1 MTKGRPQASP
11 DHPRGAA
18 CPRPG
23 SAVAAAAL
31 GAALIA
37 AGCAVE
43 KPQVPR
49 SSIVLRVPVA
59 NDTTALSEIV
69 AEEADYLALRADGSI
84 ALRYDHEFSG
94 LEGRSEVG
102 GRLAVTPGPAR
113 FAAPLGE
120 ISVPGREI
128 VLPPVTA
135 GDFLPAELLGQEI
148 RVPGETSLSGLELE
162 LPLPGIESLEV
173 ASGSLTLTIA
183 NGLPLDFVDLELAL
197 VDGGRTVQTA
207 AVRRIDAGG
216 SGSAVFDLTDRRITG
231 DLVLLLESARLE
243 SPEETVTL
251 RPEDS
256 LAITVELS
264 RLGVREATA
273 PMEPQ
278 VVAPDGPA
286 VLALPGDR
294 LRLTRAVIESGSLGL
309 VVTNE
314 LPVAMDVTLA
324 LPEVADEATGVP
336 PAAVVDGLG
345 AGASREVVIP
355 LDGHVFRPQDPLRMR
370 VEYTGRTHRSEA
382 AVTLRPEAALIV
394 EAVPERLT
402 FREVSGRFDRLKLP
416 TIEPRTRFIDLPAG
430 ADTINAVAFDSA
442 GMRVTYTSA
451 VGVPGRLA
459 LRVVGTD
466 SAIPD
471 SAGLERTLQL
481 HVDTEPGSPADP
493 VTRSVDVAPDRL
505 TPFLDFLP
513 TRVTVHTD
521 SVLLGAGFGE
531 GDTSRV
537 AADHWIRLD
546 KVAFEAPARL
556 LADTSWFESKPRSQ
570 GAFTDAEARRR
581 INANIEGA
589 LVTTTVLNKTPL
601 AIGVRLF
608 TAYDP
613 GLVFSHPILTLP
625 KEDGQYFGVDPD
637 APGIRQVSLSADD
650 LRLLLDIDP
659 ADPRPSAP
667 DRRVRTLYSGVKVR
681 LASPT
686 WDQIHGDDIVV
697 VQAQA
702 EIFIELNESLVE

>member
-1 MTKGRPQASP
+1 M
-11 DHPRGAA
+11 
-18 CPRPG
+18 
-23 SAVAAAAL
+23 
-31 GAALIA
+31 
-37 AGCAVE
+37 
-43 KPQVPR
+43 
-49 SSIVLRVPVA
+49 
-59 NDTTALSEIV
+59 
-69 AEEADYLALRADGSI
+69 
-84 ALRYDHEFSG
+84 
-94 LEGRSEVG
+94 
-102 GRLAVTPGPAR
+102 
-113 FAAPLGE
+113 
-120 ISVPGREI
+120 
-128 VLPPVTA
+128 
-135 GDFLPAELLGQEI
+135 
-148 RVPGETSLSGLELE
+148 
-162 LPLPGIESLEV
+162 
-173 ASGSLTLTIA
+173 
-183 NGLPLDFVDLELAL
+183 
-197 VDGGRTVQTA
+197 QTA
-207 AVRRIDAGG
+207 EVRRIDAGG
-216 SGSAVFDLTDRRITG
+216 TGAAVFDLTDRRISG
-231 DLVLLLESARLE
+231 DLALLLESARLE
-243 SPEETVTL
+243 APEETVTL
-251 RPEDS
+251 RAEDS
-256 LAITVELS
+256 LAVTLGLS

-273 PMEPQ
+273 PIEPQ
-278 VVAPDGPA
+278 VVAPDEPA
-286 VLALPGDR
+286 VITLPADH
-294 LRLTRAVIESGSLGL
+294 LRLTRALIESGRLSL

-324 LPEVADEATGVP
+324 LPEVADEATGVS
-336 PAAVVDGLG
+336 AAGVIDGLG

-355 LDGHVFRPQDPLRMR
+355 LDGHVFRPDDPLEMR
-370 VEYTGRTHRSEA
+370 VGYTGRTHRSEA

-394 EAVPERLT
+394 EAVPEKLT
-402 FREVSGRFDRLKLP
+402 FREVSGRFDRLQLP
-416 TIEPRTRFIDLPAG
+416 AIEPRTRYIDLPAG

-451 VGVPGRLA
+451 VGVPGRLD

-481 HVDTEPGSPADP
+481 RLDTEAGSPADP
-493 VTRSVDVAPDRL
+493 VTRSIDVAPGRL

-521 SVLLGAGFGE
+521 SIFIGAGFE

-556 LADTSWFESKPRSQ
+556 LADTSWFESSPRSQ

-589 LVTTTVLNKTPL
+589 VVTTTVLNKTPL

-613 GLVFSHPILTLP
+613 GLVFSDPILTLP

-637 APGIRQVSLSADD
+637 APGIRQVFLTADD

-659 ADPRPSAP
+659 ADPGPADP
-667 DRRVRTLYSGVKVR
+667 DSRVRTLYSGVKVR

>member
-1 MTKGRPQASP
+1 MTTGRQRASR
-11 DHPRGAA
+11 HIPRGAA
-18 CPRPG
+18 YPRPR
-23 SAVAAAAL
+23 SAAAAAAL

-69 AEEADYLALRADGSI
+69 AEEADYLGLRADGSI
-84 ALRYDHEFSG
+84 AFRYDREFSD

-102 GRLAVTPGPAR
+102 GRLAVTPKPAR

-120 ISVPGREI
+120 IAFAGREI
-128 VLPPVTA
+128 VLPPITA
-135 GDFLPAELLGQEI
+135 GAFLPAELLGQEI
-148 RVPGETSLSGLELE
+148 RVPEETSLSGLELE
-162 LPLPGIESLEV
+162 LPLPGVESLEV
-173 ASGSLTLTIA
+173 ASGSLTVTIA
-183 NGLPLDFVDLELAL
+183 NGLPLAFVDLELAL
-197 VDGGRTVQTA
+197 LDRGRTVQTA
-207 AVRRIDAGG
+207 EVRRIDAGG
-216 SGSAVFDLTDRRITG
+216 TGAAVFDLTDRRISG

-243 SPEETVTL
+243 APEETVTL
-251 RPEDS
+251 RAEDS
-256 LAITVELS
+256 LAVTFGLS

-273 PMEPQ
+273 PIEPQ
-278 VVAPDGPA
+278 VVAPDEPA
-286 VLALPGDR
+286 VITLPADH
-294 LRLTRAVIESGSLGL
+294 LRLTRALIESGRLSL

-324 LPEVADEATGVP
+324 LPEVAEEATGVS
-336 PAAVVDGLG
+336 AAGVIDGLG

-355 LDGHVFRPQDPLRMR
+355 LDGHVFRPDDPLEMR
-370 VEYTGRTHRSEA
+370 VGYTGRTHRSKA

-394 EAVPERLT
+394 EAVPEKLT
-402 FREVSGRFDRLKLP
+402 FREVSGRFDRLQLP
-416 TIEPRTRFIDLPAG
+416 AIEPRTRYIDLPAG

-451 VGVPGRLA
+451 VGVPGRLD

-481 HVDTEPGSPADP
+481 RLDTEAGSPADP
-493 VTRSVDVAPDRL
+493 VTRSIDVAPGRL

-521 SVLLGAGFGE
+521 SILIGAGFE

-556 LADTSWFESKPRSQ
+556 LADTSWFESSPRSQ

-589 LVTTTVLNKTPL
+589 VVTTTVLNKTPL

-613 GLVFSHPILTLP
+613 GLVFSDPILTLP

-637 APGIRQVSLSADD
+637 APGIRQVFLTADD

-659 ADPRPSAP
+659 DDPGPADPDS
-667 DRRVRTLYSGVKVR
+667 RVRTLYSGVKVR

>member
-1 MTKGRPQASP
+1 MTTGRQKASP
-11 DHPRGAA
+11 DIPGRTA

-23 SAVAAAAL
+23 AAAAASAL

-69 AEEADYLALRADGSI
+69 AEEADYLALRGDGSL
-84 ALRYDHEFSG
+84 ALRYDREFSD

-102 GRLAVTPGPAR
+102 SRLAVTPDPAR
-113 FAAPLGE
+113 FAAPIGE
-120 ISVPGREI
+120 IEVAGREI
-128 VLPPVTA
+128 VLPPITA
-135 GDFLPAELLGQEI
+135 GEFLPAELLGQEI
-148 RVPGETSLSGLELE
+148 RIPEETSLSGLELE
-162 LPLPGIESLEV
+162 LPLPGVESLEV
-173 ASGSLTLTIA
+173 SSGSLTLTIA
-183 NGLPLDFVDLELAL
+183 NGLPLAFVDLELAL
-197 VDGGRTVQTA
+197 LDRGRTVQTA
-207 AVRRIDAGG
+207 EVRRIDAGG
-216 SGSAVFDLTDRRITG
+216 TGAAVFDLADRRISG
-231 DLVLLLESARLE
+231 DLILLLESARLE
-243 SPEETVTL
+243 APEAVTL
-251 RPEDS
+251 RAEDS
-256 LAITVELS
+256 LAITFGLS
-264 RLGVREATA
+264 RLGVREVTA
-273 PMEPQ
+273 PIEPQ
-278 VVAPDGPA
+278 VVAPGEPA
-286 VLALPGDR
+286 ALALPGDR
-294 LRLTRAVIESGSLGL
+294 LRLTRAVIESGRLSL

-324 LPEVADEATGVP
+324 LPEVADEATGVS
-336 PAAVVDGLG
+336 PAGVIDGLG
-345 AGASREVVIP
+345 AGVSREVVIP
-355 LDGHVFRPQDPLRMR
+355 LDSHLFRPEDPLEMR
-370 VEYTGRTHRSEA
+370 VGYTGRTHRSEA
-382 AVTLRPEAALIV
+382 AVTLRSEAALTV
-394 EAVPERLT
+394 EAVLGKLT
-402 FREVSGRFDRLKLP
+402 FREVSGRFDRIQLP
-416 TIEPRTRFIDLPAG
+416 AIEPRTRYIDLPAG

-471 SAGLERTLQL
+471 SAGIERTLQL
-481 HVDTEPGSPADP
+481 HIDTEAGSPADP
-493 VTRSVDVAPDRL
+493 LTRSIDVAPGRL

-521 SVLLGAGFGE
+521 SILIGAGFG

-546 KVAFEAPARL
+546 RVAFEAPARL
-556 LADTSWFESKPRSQ
+556 LADTSWFESSPRSQ

-581 INANIEGA
+581 INDNIEGA

-613 GLVFSHPILTLP
+613 GLVFSDPILTLP

-659 ADPRPSAP
+659 ADPGPADP
-667 DRRVRTLYSGVKVR
+667 DSRVRTLYSGVKVR

-686 WDQIHGDDIVV
+686 WDTIHGDDIVV

>member
-1 MTKGRPQASP
+1 MTTGRQRASRNI
-11 DHPRGAA
+11 PRGAA
-18 CPRPG
+18 CPRPR
-23 SAVAAAAL
+23 SAAAAAAL

-84 ALRYDHEFSG
+84 AFRYDREFSD

-102 GRLAVTPGPAR
+102 GRLAVTPKPAR

-120 ISVPGREI
+120 IAFAGREI
-128 VLPPVTA
+128 VLPPITA
-135 GDFLPAELLGQEI
+135 GEFLPAELLGQEI
-148 RVPGETSLSGLELE
+148 RVPEETSLSGLELE
-162 LPLPGIESLEV
+162 LPLPGVESLEV
-173 ASGSLTLTIA
+173 ASGSLTVTIA
-183 NGLPLDFVDLELAL
+183 NGLPLAFVDLELAL
-197 VDGGRTVQTA
+197 LDGGRTVQTA
-207 AVRRIDAGG
+207 EVRRIDAGG
-216 SGSAVFDLTDRRITG
+216 TGAAVFDLTDRRISG
-231 DLVLLLESARLE
+231 DLALLLESARLAA
-243 SPEETVTL
+243 PEETVTL
-251 RPEDS
+251 RAEDS
-256 LAITVELS
+256 LAVTFGLS

-273 PMEPQ
+273 PIGPQ
-278 VVAPDGPA
+278 VVAPDEPA
-286 VLALPGDR
+286 VLALPADH
-294 LRLTRAVIESGSLGL
+294 LRLTRAVIESGRLGL

-314 LPVAMDVTLA
+314 LPVAMDVTLV
-324 LPEVADEATGVP
+324 LPEVADEATGVS
-336 PAAVVDGLG
+336 AAGVIDGLG

-355 LDGHVFRPQDPLRMR
+355 LDGHVFRPEEPLQMR
-370 VEYTGRTHRSEA
+370 VGYTGRTHRSEA

-394 EAVPERLT
+394 EAVPEKLT
-402 FREVSGRFDRLKLP
+402 FREVSGRFDRLQLP
-416 TIEPRTRFIDLPAG
+416 AIEPRTRYIDLPAG

-451 VGVPGRLA
+451 VGVPGRLD

-481 HVDTEPGSPADP
+481 RVDTEAGSPADP
-493 VTRSVDVAPDRL
+493 VTRSIDVAPGRL

-521 SVLLGAGFGE
+521 SILIGAGFE

-556 LADTSWFESKPRSQ
+556 LADTSWFESSPRSQ

-589 LVTTTVLNKTPL
+589 VVTTTVLNKTPL

-613 GLVFSHPILTLP
+613 GLVFSDPILTLP

-637 APGIRQVSLSADD
+637 APGIRQVFLSADD

-659 ADPRPSAP
+659 ADPGPADP
-667 DRRVRTLYSGVKVR
+667 DSRVRTLYSGVKVR

>member
-1 MTKGRPQASP
+1 MTTGRQRASR
-11 DHPRGAA
+11 HSPRGSA

-23 SAVAAAAL
+23 SAAVAAAL

-84 ALRYDHEFSG
+84 AFRYDREFSD

-102 GRLAVTPGPAR
+102 GRLAVTPEPAR

-120 ISVPGREI
+120 IAFAGREI
-128 VLPPVTA
+128 VLPPITA
-135 GDFLPAELLGQEI
+135 GAFLPAELLGQEI
-148 RVPGETSLSGLELE
+148 RVPEETSLSGLELE
-162 LPLPGIESLEV
+162 LPLPGVESLEV
-173 ASGSLTLTIA
+173 ASGSLTVTIA
-183 NGLPLDFVDLELAL
+183 NGLPLAFVDLELAL
-197 VDGGRTVQTA
+197 LDGGRTVQTA
-207 AVRRIDAGG
+207 EVRRIDAGG
-216 SGSAVFDLTDRRITG
+216 TGAAVFDLTDRRISG

-243 SPEETVTL
+243 APEETVTL
-251 RPEDS
+251 RAEDS
-256 LAITVELS
+256 LAVTFGLS
-264 RLGVREATA
+264 RLVVREATA
-273 PMEPQ
+273 PIEPQ
-278 VVAPDGPA
+278 VVAPDEPA
-286 VLALPGDR
+286 VITLPADH
-294 LRLTRAVIESGSLGL
+294 LRLTRALIESGRLSL

-324 LPEVADEATGVP
+324 LPEVADEATGVS
-336 PAAVVDGLG
+336 AAGVIDGLG

-355 LDGHVFRPQDPLRMR
+355 LDGHVFRPDDPLEMR
-370 VEYTGRTHRSEA
+370 VGYTGRTHRSEA

-394 EAVPERLT
+394 ETVPEKLT
-402 FREVSGRFDRLKLP
+402 FREVSGRFDRLQLP
-416 TIEPRTRFIDLPAG
+416 AIEPRTRYIDLPAG

-451 VGVPGRLA
+451 VGVPGRLD

-481 HVDTEPGSPADP
+481 RLDTEAGSPADP
-493 VTRSVDVAPDRL
+493 VTRSIDVAPGRL

-521 SVLLGAGFGE
+521 SILIGAGFE
-531 GDTSRV
+531 ADTSRV

-556 LADTSWFESKPRSQ
+556 LADTSWFESSPRSQ

-589 LVTTTVLNKTPL
+589 VVTTTVLNKTPL

-613 GLVFSHPILTLP
+613 GLVFSDPILTLP

-637 APGIRQVSLSADD
+637 APGIRQVFLTADD

-659 ADPRPSAP
+659 ADPGPADPKS
-667 DRRVRTLYSGVKVR
+667 RVRTLYSGVKVR

>member
-1 MTKGRPQASP
+1 MTRGRERASP
-11 DHPRGAA
+11 HIPRGAA
-18 CPRPG
+18 CARPG
-23 SAVAAAAL
+23 RAAAAAAL
-31 GAALIA
+31 AALIA

-69 AEEADYLALRADGSI
+69 AEETDYLALRDDGSI
-84 ALRYDHEFSG
+84 ALRYDREFSD

-102 GRLAVTPGPAR
+102 GRLAVTPDPAR

-120 ISVPGREI
+120 IAVAGREI
-128 VLPPVTA
+128 VLPPITA
-135 GDFLPAELLGQEI
+135 GEFLPAELLGQEI
-148 RVPGETSLSGLELE
+148 RVPEETSLSGLELE
-162 LPLPGIESLEV
+162 LPLPGVESLEV

-183 NGLPLDFVDLELAL
+183 NGLPLAFVDLELAL
-197 VDGGRTVQTA
+197 LDRGRTVQTA
-207 AVRRIDAGG
+207 EVRRIDAGG
-216 SGSAVFDLTDRRITG
+216 TGAAVFDLADRRISG
-231 DLVLLLESARLE
+231 NLILLLESARLE
-243 SPEETVTL
+243 APEETVTL
-251 RPEDS
+251 RAEDA
-256 LAITVELS
+256 LGITFGLS

-273 PMEPQ
+273 PIEPQ
-278 VVAPDGPA
+278 VVAPAEPA
-286 VLALPGDR
+286 ALPLPGDR
-294 LRLTRAVIESGSLGL
+294 LRLTRALIESGRLSL

-324 LPEVADEATGVP
+324 LPEVADEATGVS
-336 PAAVVDGLG
+336 PAGVIDGLG
-345 AGASREVVIP
+345 AGVSREVVIP
-355 LDGHVFRPQDPLRMR
+355 LDGHLFRPEDPLEMR
-370 VEYTGRTHRSEA
+370 VAYTGRTHRSEA
-382 AVTLRPEAALIV
+382 AVTLRSEAALTV
-394 EAVPERLT
+394 EAVLGELT
-402 FREVSGRFDRLKLP
+402 FREVSGRFDRLQLP
-416 TIEPRTRFIDLPAG
+416 AIEPRTRYIDLPAG

-481 HVDTEPGSPADP
+481 HIDTEAGSPADP
-493 VTRSVDVAPDRL
+493 VTRSIDVAPGRL

-513 TRVTVHTD
+513 TRITVHTD
-521 SVLLGAGFGE
+521 SILIGAGFE

-546 KVAFEAPARL
+546 RVAFEAPARL
-556 LADTSWFESKPRSQ
+556 LADTSWFESSPRSQ

-613 GLVFSHPILTLP
+613 GLVFSDPILTLP

-659 ADPRPSAP
+659 ADPGPADP
-667 DRRVRTLYSGVKVR
+667 DSRVRTLYSGVKVR

-686 WDQIHGDDIVV
+686 WDTIHGDDIVV

>member
-1 MTKGRPQASP
+1 MASP
-11 DHPRGAA
+11 HIPR
-18 CPRPG
+18 
-23 SAVAAAAL
+23 AAAAL

-69 AEEADYLALRADGSI
+69 AEEADYLALRDDGSI
-84 ALRYDHEFSG
+84 ALRYDREFSD

-102 GRLAVTPGPAR
+102 GRLAVTPDPAR

-120 ISVPGREI
+120 IAVAGREI
-128 VLPPVTA
+128 VLPPITA
-135 GDFLPAELLGQEI
+135 GEFLPAELLGQEI
-148 RVPGETSLSGLELE
+148 RVPEETSLSGLELE
-162 LPLPGIESLEV
+162 LTLPGVESLEV

-183 NGLPLDFVDLELAL
+183 NGLPLAFVDLELAL
-197 VDGGRTVQTA
+197 LDRGRTVQTA
-207 AVRRIDAGG
+207 EVRRIDAGG
-216 SGSAVFDLTDRRITG
+216 TGAAVFDLADRRISG
-231 DLVLLLESARLE
+231 DLILLLERARLE
-243 SPEETVTL
+243 APETVTL
-251 RPEDS
+251 RAEDS
-256 LAITVELS
+256 LAITLGLS
-264 RLGVREATA
+264 RLGVREVTA
-273 PMEPQ
+273 PIEPQ
-278 VVAPDGPA
+278 VVAPAEPA
-286 VLALPGDR
+286 ALALPGDR
-294 LRLTRAVIESGSLGL
+294 LRLTRALIESGRLSL

-324 LPEVADEATGVP
+324 LPEVADEATGLSPTGVI
-336 PAAVVDGLG
+336 DGLG
-345 AGASREVVIP
+345 AGVSREVVIP
-355 LDGHVFRPQDPLRMR
+355 LDGHLFRPEDPLEMR
-370 VEYTGRTHRSEA
+370 VGYTGRTHRSEA
-382 AVTLRPEAALIV
+382 AVTLRSEAALTV
-394 EAVPERLT
+394 EAVLGKLT
-402 FREVSGRFDRLKLP
+402 FREVSGRFDRIQLP
-416 TIEPRTRFIDLPAG
+416 ALEPRTRSIDLPAG

-471 SAGLERTLQL
+471 SAGLERTLEL
-481 HVDTEPGSPADP
+481 HIDTEAGSPADP
-493 VTRSVDVAPDRL
+493 VTRSIDVAPGRL

-521 SVLLGAGFGE
+521 SILIGAGFE

-546 KVAFEAPARL
+546 RVAFEAPARL
-556 LADTSWFESKPRSQ
+556 LADTSWFESSPRSQ

-613 GLVFSHPILTLP
+613 GLVFSDPILTLP
-625 KEDGQYFGVDPD
+625 KEDGQYFGVEPD

-659 ADPRPSAP
+659 ADPGPADP
-667 DRRVRTLYSGVKVR
+667 DSRVRTLYSGVKVR

-686 WDQIHGDDIVV
+686 WDTIHGDDIVV

-702 EIFIELNESLVE
+702 EIFIELNESLVQ

>member
-1 MTKGRPQASP
+1 MASP
-11 DHPRGAA
+11 HIPR
-18 CPRPG
+18 
-23 SAVAAAAL
+23 AAAAL

-69 AEEADYLALRADGSI
+69 AEEADYLALRDDGSI
-84 ALRYDHEFSG
+84 ALRYDREFSD

-102 GRLAVTPGPAR
+102 GRLAVTPDPAR

-120 ISVPGREI
+120 IAVAGREI
-128 VLPPVTA
+128 VLPPITA
-135 GDFLPAELLGQEI
+135 GEFLPAELLGQEI
-148 RVPGETSLSGLELE
+148 RVPEETSLSGLELE
-162 LPLPGIESLEV
+162 LTLPGVESLEV

-183 NGLPLDFVDLELAL
+183 NGLPLAFVDLELAL
-197 VDGGRTVQTA
+197 LDRGRTVQTA
-207 AVRRIDAGG
+207 EVRRIDAGG
-216 SGSAVFDLTDRRITG
+216 TGAAVFDLADRRISG
-231 DLVLLLESARLE
+231 DLILLLERARLE
-243 SPEETVTL
+243 APETVTL
-251 RPEDS
+251 RAEDS
-256 LAITVELS
+256 LAITLGLS
-264 RLGVREATA
+264 RLGVREVTA
-273 PMEPQ
+273 PIEPQ
-278 VVAPDGPA
+278 VVAPAEPA
-286 VLALPGDR
+286 ALALPGDR
-294 LRLTRAVIESGSLGL
+294 LRLTRALIESGRLSL

-324 LPEVADEATGVP
+324 LPEVADEATGLSPTGVI
-336 PAAVVDGLG
+336 DGLG
-345 AGASREVVIP
+345 AGVSREVVIP
-355 LDGHVFRPQDPLRMR
+355 LDGHLFRPEDPLEMR
-370 VEYTGRTHRSEA
+370 VGYTGRTHRSEA
-382 AVTLRPEAALIV
+382 AVTLRSEAALTV
-394 EAVPERLT
+394 EAVLGKLT
-402 FREVSGRFDRLKLP
+402 FREVSGRFDRIQLP
-416 TIEPRTRFIDLPAG
+416 AIEPRTRSIDLPAG

-471 SAGLERTLQL
+471 SAGLERTLEL
-481 HVDTEPGSPADP
+481 HIDTEAGSPADP
-493 VTRSVDVAPDRL
+493 VTRSIDVAPGRL

-521 SVLLGAGFGE
+521 SILIGAGFE

-546 KVAFEAPARL
+546 RVAFEAPARL
-556 LADTSWFESKPRSQ
+556 LADTSWFESSPRSQ

-613 GLVFSHPILTLP
+613 GLVFSDPILTLP
-625 KEDGQYFGVDPD
+625 KEDGQYFGVEPD

-659 ADPRPSAP
+659 ADPGPADP
-667 DRRVRTLYSGVKVR
+667 DSRVRTLYRGVKVR

-686 WDQIHGDDIVV
+686 WDTIHGDDIVV